1 MDSVAADVGYL
12 EVTSCSA
19 TTRHKADMFASA
31 VSILCPVFL
40 VCQSR
45 PSTPPVHN
53 RDWPFSQTHCR

>member
-53 RDWPFSQTHCR
+53 RD